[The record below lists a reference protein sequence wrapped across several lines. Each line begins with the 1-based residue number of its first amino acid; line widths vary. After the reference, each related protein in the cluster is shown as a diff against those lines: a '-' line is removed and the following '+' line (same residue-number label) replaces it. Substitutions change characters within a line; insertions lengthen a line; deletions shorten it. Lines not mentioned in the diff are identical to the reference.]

1 MTDVKKYAFFFPV
14 DKDLSLT
21 GGPRTVVNLLTGL
34 QSAGHGV
41 VLLSQ
46 RESALT
52 EELRS
57 RGVAAEVV
65 TLPDILDVHDEQAM
79 DYSLPRKAKSL
90 FELLKYNQRIAT
102 RCRKHEVDGL
112 WARQIKGILL
122 VGIAARFLEVPLIWD
137 MGYEKPPRG
146 LMRVL
151 HWIGLGLATRIV
163 TQSKRQ
169 FPETFGSQ
177 IERLVCHKVD
187 HIYPGISEER
197 QAALRAA
204 AKNGAGKP
212 RTVLTIGNIHP
223 RKNQA
228 MAIRALAPLLRSTS
242 NLRLAVVGAVRDQ
255 AYYQDLRTLVGDE
268 NLSEVVDFLGWRDD
282 IPALLG
288 RSGLLVLS
296 SRREGIPHVVR
307 EAMFAEVP
315 VVATRVGGVPESVRH
330 GETGYLVDPHDEE
343 ALREH
348 TARLLN
354 DPDLRRTMGENAVTF
369 ARDRFSRSAWI
380 EAYSNVIE
388 ST

>member
-34 QSAGHGV
+34 QSAGYGV

-57 RGVAAEVV
+57 QGTTVEIIG
-65 TLPDILDVHDEQAM
+65 LPNILDTHNEQAKN
-79 DYSLPRKAKSL
+79 YSLAQQAEG
-90 FELLKYNQRIAT
+90 FVQLLRYNQRIAT
-102 RCRKHEVDGL
+102 CCRKHEVDGL
-112 WARQIKGILL
+112 WARNVKGVLM
-122 VGIAARFLEVPLIWD
+122 VGVAAWRLGVPLIWD
-137 MGYEKPPRG
+137 MGYEKRSEG
-146 LMRVL
+146 LLRLL

-163 TQSKRQ
+163 IQSERQ

-177 IERLVCHKVD
+177 IERLVGHKVD
-187 HIYPGISEER
+187 HIYPGINEER

-204 AKNGAGKP
+204 ARDGVGKP

-242 NLRLAVVGAVRDQ
+242 NLQLAVVGAVRDQ

-288 RSGLLVLS
+288 RSDLLVLS

-307 EAMFAEVP
+307 EAMFAKVP

-330 GETGYLVDPHDEE
+330 GETGYLVDSHDEE
-343 ALREH
+343 ALRKH
-348 TARLLN
+348 TARLLH